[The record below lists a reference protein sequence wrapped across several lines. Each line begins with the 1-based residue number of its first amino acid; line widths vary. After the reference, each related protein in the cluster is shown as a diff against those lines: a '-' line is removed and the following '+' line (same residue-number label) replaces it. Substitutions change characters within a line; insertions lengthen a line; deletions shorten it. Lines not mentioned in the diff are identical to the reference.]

1 MVDDHVSHHI
11 SPCGKC
17 RHVLP
22 RTKPSID
29 SSVIDRIETGV
40 RAIDRMK
47 KREHVHAAED
57 PIEGSLEQVPQML
70 KRPTRDAIDIRDQ
83 LRLILHRLAARV
95 SSKAGR
101 RHDMRGCDAVVAV
114 SLILTISNAALAQTT
129 LRAGAARVDVTPSA
143 GELPK
148 NNLGILDR
156 LYARAIV
163 LDNGTTSAALITVD
177 AGAIP
182 DALWQTVSGQIEKEL
197 GIAPARVLLTA
208 THTHSAGG
216 PRGSNYSQKIVE
228 AVRLAKQR
236 LTPARIG
243 YGTGLSFINVNRQI
257 IDPKTGRW
265 WEGAN
270 YDGPSDKTVAVLK
283 FEGLDG
289 SPIAVYYNYAVH
301 AVLAGQLDQIS
312 GDIPGAASRYVE
324 DSFDDR
330 IVALWSSGAAGDQNP
345 LYYQQTYDLREI
357 RVKEYAKR
365 GIDISNAMPP
375 GGEGL
380 DRGDPAVARLMNQQR
395 QMVSSMGQFLGEEV
409 MHVMRGID
417 RTETAVPLY
426 GSFTSIR
433 CPGRERTDEGRAGF
447 EGTYK
452 EGSPVEIRLG
462 LLRVG
467 DVMIGAVNA
476 EVFNPIAQ
484 RLKRESPYKATMM
497 ATLTNGAARSGYIP
511 DDASFGKYTFEVLSS
526 RLQPGCAE
534 SSIVNGILL
543 LIDGAR
549 AAQ

>member
-1 MVDDHVSHHI
+1 
-11 SPCGKC
+11 
-17 RHVLP
+17 
-22 RTKPSID
+22 
-29 SSVIDRIETGV
+29 
-40 RAIDRMK
+40 MK
-47 KREHVHAAED
+47 R
-57 PIEGSLEQVPQML
+57 
-70 KRPTRDAIDIRDQ
+70 
-83 LRLILHRLAARV
+83 
-95 SSKAGR
+95 
-101 RHDMRGCDAVVAV
+101 CYAVVVA
-114 SLILTISNAALAQTT
+114 SLILAISNAALAQTT
-129 LRAGAARVDVTPSA
+129 VRAGAAKIDVTPSA

-148 NNLGILDR
+148 NNLGVLDR
-156 LYARAIV
+156 LYARAMV
-163 LDNGTTSAALITVD
+163 LENGTTSVALITVD
-177 AGAIP
+177 AGSIP
-182 DALWQTVSGQIEKEL
+182 DVLWQTVSGQIEKEL
-197 GIAPARVLLTA
+197 GIPPARVLLTA

-228 AVRLAKQR
+228 SVRLAKQR
-236 LTPARIG
+236 LSPARIG

-257 IDPKTGRW
+257 VDPETGRC

-283 FEGLDG
+283 VEGLDG

-301 AVLAGQLDQIS
+301 AVVAGQLDQIS
-312 GDIPGAASRYVE
+312 ADIPGAVSRYVE

-345 LYYQQTYDLREI
+345 IYYQQTYDLREI
-357 RVKEYAKR
+357 RIKDYATR
-365 GIDISNAMPP
+365 GVDISNAMPP

-380 DRGDPAVARLMNQQR
+380 DRSNPTVARLMNQQR

-417 RTETAVPLY
+417 RIVTPVPLY
-426 GSFTSIR
+426 GSFTTIR
-433 CPGRERTDEGRAGF
+433 CPGRERTNEGRAGF
-447 EGTYK
+447 EGIYK
-452 EGSPVEIRLG
+452 DASPVEIRLG

-484 RLKRESPYKATMM
+484 RLKRESPFKATMM

-511 DDASFGKYTFEVLSS
+511 DDESFGKYTFEVLSS

-534 SSIVNGILL
+534 SSIVNGILT

-549 AAQ
+549 AAH